1 MENRRDELEK
11 FAYVFNYKIREL
23 TSQIGPRQYEVQ
35 ALIEQFNNVN
45 NFIYSIFYSF
55 YFYFFR
61 WIMNMNYY
69 LKIMKNIQLK

>member
-35 ALIEQFNNVN
+35 ALIEQFNNVKH
-45 NFIYSIFYSF
+45 F
-55 YFYFFR
+55 YFVQFSYRFLFR
-61 WIMNMNYY
+61 WIMNMIYY

>member
-23 TSQIGPRQYEVQ
+23 TSQIGPRQHEVQ

-45 NFIYSIFYSF
+45 FFIYQSYFILFY
-55 YFYFFR
+55 
-61 WIMNMNYY
+61 
-69 LKIMKNIQLK
+69 LDGQ

>member
-23 TSQIGPRQYEVQ
+23 TGQIGPRQYEVQ

-45 NFIYSIFYSF
+45 YFIYSNFTLFIF
-55 YFYFFR
+55 
-61 WIMNMNYY
+61 IY
-69 LKIMKNIQLK
+69 LDG

>member
-23 TSQIGPRQYEVQ
+23 TNQIDPRQHEIK

-45 NFIYSIFYSF
+45 QLIILFLLF
-55 YFYFFR
+55 YFLFR
-61 WIMNMNYY
+61 WIMNMIY
-69 LKIMKNIQLK
+69 